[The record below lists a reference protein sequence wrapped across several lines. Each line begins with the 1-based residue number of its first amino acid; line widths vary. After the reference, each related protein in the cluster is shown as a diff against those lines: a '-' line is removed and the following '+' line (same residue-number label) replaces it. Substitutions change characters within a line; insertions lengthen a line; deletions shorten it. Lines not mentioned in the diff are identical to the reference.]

1 MNPTPSLQQA
11 KTRIKQLRKEI
22 ICHEKKYYRDNKPQ
36 ISDFEFDSLMFELQ
50 KIEEKFPELTTPE
63 SPTQRVGE
71 QSRKGFDSIKHSI
84 PMLSLDNCYNSTELK
99 KFEERIQKSLLSQKI
114 EYVTELKIDG
124 LGISII
130 YQDGKFTRAVTRGDG
145 IRGEDVTANV
155 KTIKSLPLTIPEK
168 HDIEVRGEIYLPF
181 HSFQK
186 INQTRSEKNESLF
199 ANPRNAAAGSIRLL
213 DPKIVAARSLDVF
226 LYSVYIEEQEQE
238 SQWDNLKKLKALGF
252 KTNPHS
258 RLNSSL
264 EEVIMVYEGWQKSR
278 ENFDYDIDG
287 IVIKVNEVEQ
297 QKILGQTSKFPRWA
311 ISLKFTARQ
320 ATTKIN
326 DIVIQ
331 VGRTGALTPVALLE
345 PVKLSGITISR
356 ATLHNEEEIKRKE
369 IRKGDIVLIE
379 RSGDVIP
386 RIVSVMKEK
395 RTGQEKI
402 FTLPTLCPV
411 CQTKIF
417 KPKGDA
423 VSRCINPSSPA
434 IMRQSLLHFASRR
447 AMNIE
452 GLGNALVDQMI
463 KEKLVTEIPDLYSL
477 KLKDLD
483 KLERM
488 GRISS
493 LNLLDEIKKSK
504 NQSLIRVIF
513 ALGIRYVGE
522 RTARILASHYKNMK
536 KLTEAKPDELL
547 AIKDIGPKVSEGIV
561 YFFKQPENIKLIQKL
576 EAAGLNFSSLESST
590 RKDPYL
596 GDKLFVLTGTLSS
609 MTREQAKEKI
619 ENLGGIVTSSLSRK
633 TIYLVVGS
641 ASGSKLQ
648 KAQKLGIMTLSE
660 REFLDL
666 IKEK

>member
-1 MNPTPSLQQA
+1 
-11 KTRIKQLRKEI
+11 
-22 ICHEKKYYRDNKPQ
+22 
-36 ISDFEFDSLMFELQ
+36 
-50 KIEEKFPELTTPE
+50 
-63 SPTQRVGE
+63 
-71 QSRKGFDSIKHSI
+71 
-84 PMLSLDNCYNSTELK
+84 
-99 KFEERIQKSLLSQKI
+99 
-114 EYVTELKIDG
+114 
-124 LGISII
+124 
-130 YQDGKFTRAVTRGDG
+130 
-145 IRGEDVTANV
+145 
-155 KTIKSLPLTIPEK
+155 
-168 HDIEVRGEIYLPF
+168 
-181 HSFQK
+181 
-186 INQTRSEKNESLF
+186 
-199 ANPRNAAAGSIRLL
+199 
-213 DPKIVAARSLDVF
+213 
-226 LYSVYIEEQEQE
+226 
-238 SQWDNLKKLKALGF
+238 
-252 KTNPHS
+252 
-258 RLNSSL
+258 
-264 EEVIMVYEGWQKSR
+264 
-278 ENFDYDIDG
+278 
-287 IVIKVNEVEQ
+287 
-297 QKILGQTSKFPRWA
+297 
-311 ISLKFTARQ
+311 
-320 ATTKIN
+320 
-326 DIVIQ
+326 VIQ

-417 KPKGDA
+417 KPKGDTI
-423 VSRCINPSSPA
+423 SRCINPSCPA

-619 ENLGGIVTSSLSRK
+619 KNLGGIVTSSLSRK
-633 TIYLVVGS
+633 TIYLVAGS
-641 ASGSKLQ
+641 APGSKLQ

-660 REFLDL
+660 RDFLDL

>member
-22 ICHEKKYYRDNKPQ
+22 IYHEKKYYRDNNPQ

-71 QSRKGFDSIKHSI
+71 QPLEGFASIKHSI

-130 YQDGKFTRAVTRGDG
+130 YRDGKFTRAVTRGDG

-168 HDIEVRGEIYLPF
+168 NDIEVRGEIYLPF

-186 INQTRSEKNESLF
+186 INQTRSEKNEPLF

-252 KTNPHS
+252 KTNPCS

-311 ISLKFTARQ
+311 ISLKFAARQ

-369 IRKGDIVLIE
+369 IRKGDTVLIE

-402 FTLPTLCPV
+402 FTFPTLCPV

-417 KPKGDA
+417 KPKGEA
-423 VSRCINPSSPA
+423 VSRCINPSCPA

-488 GRISS
+488 GRKSS
-493 LNLLDEIKKSK
+493 LNLLDEIIKSK
-504 NQSLIRVIF
+504 NQSLFRVIF

-536 KLTEAKPDELL
+536 KLTESEPDELL
-547 AIKDIGPKVSEGIV
+547 AIKDIGPKVSESIV
-561 YFFKQPENIKLIQKL
+561 FFFKQPENIKLIQKL

-590 RKDPYL
+590 REDTYL
-596 GDKLFVLTGTLSS
+596 GGKLFVLTGTLSS

-633 TIYLVVGS
+633 TIYLVAGS
-641 ASGSKLQ
+641 APGSKLQ
-648 KAQKLGIMTLSE
+648 KAQKLGTMTLSE